1 MPIMLDD
8 DGNEIPTSID
18 ESRNESGEVLGD
30 ARILIPP
37 EVVPEQP
44 GASWVDA
51 LFPRASRAVNEGR
64 GAGTASAWDAYS
76 LPWRALS
83 AGVQTGAQALGA
95 AMTGSPNDQETFREA
110 MARTGGS
117 SQDPRFVQAIDQI
130 VRAPENT
137 VFAPAAALR
146 GAAAIPAWMAR
157 AVPAWGRGAVAG
169 VELGAAAGDRASRL
183 GRGVVRAIPATS
195 AVVASSQGERIAS
208 GESVSPLEAGAML
221 GAGLGLGALGPM
233 MEKGGAQLKR
243 GAREHMRQIIK
254 PTRDE
259 VDGFYKAIDAGLL
272 PQMAGPFT
280 LTAGGAGDRYMGR
293 LEKMREQVYKP
304 AVAAADATGAKV
316 NMDRVAKEATDY
328 LRGEMDSRRLALGE
342 ESFEPTVD
350 WMRGKVRYL
359 DQAGREALQEA
370 NIPYQGRYVPLI
382 GKEDVYATVRGE
394 PIMETGRFGTGGS
407 QATTQRVPILD
418 EKGRFVLGADLM
430 PKYETVIGIDRGPSV
445 GKSYGQSFDK
455 SLSPRYTEEQKLI
468 GQKDV
473 ISGFQKLPDYYEPIP
488 DVELPVGAAHRL
500 KSGLQ
505 DIAFSG
511 GEPAVTAPRA
521 GTKAVAKGAE
531 KAIRKQIG
539 EVSPEYARADAI
551 AAPWYAGADAMGR
564 AQEFRG
570 NNKFLGLTDVLTALG
585 LGGVGSTAGVGTG
598 LGGLALGI
606 AASKYANSPA
616 GARLMWEG
624 GRGLGALARNIPTRA
639 AVAGPVLLKPATD
652 NARGH

>member
-1 MPIMLDD
+1 MAK
-8 DGNEIPTSID
+8 NTSAPD
-18 ESRNESGEVLGD
+18 ELPEDFQFPDELPQDFTFPGRNESGEVLGD
-30 ARILIPP
+30 ARARIPP
-37 EVVPEQP
+37 EVVAEQP

-95 AMTGSPNDQETFREA
+95 AYDGSKNDQETFREA

-117 SQDPRFVQAIDQI
+117 SQDPWFVQALDQI

-137 VFAPAAALR
+137 IFAPAAAMRSAAALPAWLAKYIPAGIR
-146 GAAAIPAWMAR
+146 GAT
-157 AVPAWGRGAVAG
+157 AG
-169 VELGAAAGDRASRL
+169 LELGAAAGDRASRL

-195 AVVASSQGERIAS
+195 AIVASSQGERIAS
-208 GESVSPLEAGAML
+208 GDPVSPLEAGAML
-221 GAGLGLGALGPM
+221 GAGLGLGGLGPM

-259 VDGFYKAIDAGLL
+259 VEGFYKSIDAGLL

-293 LEKMREQVYKP
+293 LERMREKVYKP
-304 AVAAADATGAKV
+304 AVAAAEATGAKV
-316 NMDRVAKEATDY
+316 NMDRVAKEAADY

-342 ESFEPTVD
+342 EAFEPTVD

-370 NIPYQGRYVPLI
+370 NVPYQGRYVPLMGQDEI
-382 GKEDVYATVRGE
+382 LSKRG
-394 PIMETGRFGTGGS
+394 
-407 QATTQRVPILD
+407 V
-418 EKGRFVLGADLM
+418 VLGVDASGM
-430 PKYETVIGIDRGPSV
+430 PIEGVQDIVSGYKPAV
-445 GKSYGQSFDK
+445 K
-455 SLSPRYTEEQKLI
+455 
-468 GQKDV
+468 
-473 ISGFQKLPDYYEPIP
+473 GFQKLPDYYEPIP

-531 KAIRKQIG
+531 KAIRRQIG
-539 EVSPEYARADAI
+539 EVSPEYTRADAI

-564 AQEFRG
+564 AQEVRG
-570 NNKFLGLTDVLTALG
+570 NNKFLGLTDVLAALG
-585 LGGVGSTAGVGTG
+585 LGGVGSAAGVGTG
-598 LGGLALGI
+598 LGGLALGV

-624 GRGLGALARNIPTRA
+624 GRGLGALGRNIPTRA
-639 AVAGPVLLKPATD
+639 AVAGPILLKPSTD
-652 NARGH
+652 NAR